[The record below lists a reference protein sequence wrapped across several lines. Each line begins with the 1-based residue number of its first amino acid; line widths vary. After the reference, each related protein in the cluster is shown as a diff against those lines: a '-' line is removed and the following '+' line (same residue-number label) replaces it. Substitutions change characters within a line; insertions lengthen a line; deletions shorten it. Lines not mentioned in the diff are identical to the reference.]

1 MLFSD
6 WITQY
11 SMQAGQHARLRHVQG
26 CTWNNGVETAC
37 MQYLSCMLHSPSAR
51 RRCCLQQCWVRTV
64 KVAFTTSH
72 ACLNQQVSKYMW
84 MQAPLHEII
93 VLIIDY
99 VFDCNMLYKVMRT
112 EKDAHSVKWTC
123 LRLQGHVK
131 GVSEATIIP
140 HTLVGLINEDC
151 SNMHLPMVCV
161 SVCFGTRKKHLD
173 PFGPHRLSIVSTHP
187 VWCSSNCTN
196 SCDQHSFMNHQCT
209 CAHTKGLLA
218 WLWCYILYIH
228 I

>member
-64 KVAFTTSH
+64 RVAFTTCH
-72 ACLNQQVSKYMW
+72 TCLNQQVSKYMW

-161 SVCFGTRKKHLD
+161 CVCVFWNTQKTLG
-173 PFGPHRLSIVSTHP
+173 PFWTASLVYREHT
-187 VWCSSNCTN
+187 
-196 SCDQHSFMNHQCT
+196 SCLMQLKLH
-209 CAHTKGLLA
+209 
-218 WLWCYILYIH
+218 
-228 I
+228 